1 MTLIFDKLAHLNI
14 CCKRCCESLFSQ
26 FQRKKTVS
34 KELKTWYFSDSAFW
48 LKGQWGGGAIAP
60 PAPPGYATG
69 QPSHRSDGPCSR
81 TRWHK
86 QTGNY
91 KLGRVSEV
99 LPQIRKGKTLV
110 RRARITVSN
119 LKDNGQAE
127 ITNVERD
134 LSKLAPLEMGD

>member
-1 MTLIFDKLAHLNI
+1 MVLVAGPDDIN
-14 CCKRCCESLFSQ
+14 KR
-26 FQRKKTVS
+26 
-34 KELKTWYFSDSAFW
+34 
-48 LKGQWGGGAIAP
+48 
-60 PAPPGYATG
+60 
-69 QPSHRSDGPCSR
+69 
-81 TRWHK
+81 
-86 QTGNY
+86 GNY